1 MHFKIP
7 ALFFIESV
15 KDKKQFSEALRKL
28 TRIVGIQTLSE
39 QGIQEKDLEML
50 AKDVMEEPVLAFN
63 PRQEIT
69 EEDVLAILRKAF

>member
-1 MHFKIP
+1 MSEENSKAGEAIGLTP
-7 ALFFIESV
+7 CGDPD

-50 AKDVMEEPVLAFN
+50 AKDVMEERFL
-63 PRQEIT
+63 
-69 EEDVLAILRKAF
+69 L